1 MSNDDCETMSV
12 PAAGR
17 KYFNLGRDG
26 SYRAAKR
33 GDILTIT
40 VGRLLRVP
48 KRAMERRIN
57 VVGELPSNN
66 TTVPVDQAD
75 PRGPANLQH
84 FAINRDDASLRA
96 AAAPPRHIN
105 RGNRETNK
113 AGPLPTGTGLQF
125 CSPPSRKNN
134 QDDHT

>member
-33 GDILTIT
+33 GDIPTIT

-57 VVGELPSNN
+57 VVGAQPSN
-66 TTVPVDQAD
+66 DHAD
-75 PRGPANLQH
+75 PPAPTSAPARALKG
-84 FAINRDDASLRA
+84 DAEVEVA
-96 AAAPPRHIN
+96 
-105 RGNRETNK
+105 
-113 AGPLPTGTGLQF
+113 
-125 CSPPSRKNN
+125 
-134 QDDHT
+134 